1 MSATTMLRP
10 APGVS
15 LPTASGGIVVIR
27 AWRGEGSYARVY
39 RAAYARPG
47 DSPLDATQCAL
58 KLPKP
63 EIAEAADRLRR
74 EGEVLARLNHPRVV
88 KLLDRGDGTAPFL
101 ALEWLE
107 GETLLD
113 LVHARRRLPLRQALE
128 LLAGLAEALA
138 HFHERGL
145 AHGDVRGQNL
155 LVLPTRGAVLTDPE
169 PVAPATTAGDVQA
182 AGVLLSLMLTGQET
196 AAGVPLTTAGGHNR
210 AVVELSTRLASANPP
225 SARGLLEEVQALRA
239 RL

>member
-1 MSATTMLRP
+1 MSAPTVLRP
-10 APGVS
+10 APGASV
-15 LPTASGGIVVIR
+15 PTASGGVVVLR

-39 RAAYARPG
+39 RAAYVRPG
-47 DSPLDATQCAL
+47 DGPLDATECAL

-74 EGEVLARLNHPRVV
+74 EGEVLAQLHHPRVV
-88 KLLDRGDGTAPFL
+88 KLLDRGEGNAPFL

-113 LVHARRRLPLRQALE
+113 LVRARRRLPLRQALE
-128 LLAGLAEALA
+128 LLAGLTEALA
-138 HFHERGL
+138 HCHERGV

-169 PVAPATTAGDVQA
+169 PVAPATPADDVRA
-182 AGVLLSLMLTGQET
+182 AGALLSLMLTGQESPAGT
-196 AAGVPLTTAGGHNR
+196 ALTTAGGHNR
-210 AVVELSTRLASANPP
+210 AVVELSARLASANPP
-225 SARGLLEEVQALRA
+225 SARRLLEEVQALRA